1 MPGCAILNGMGGI
14 AAGCRKR
21 DPTQTAPDVFS
32 YFFRHCPYQH
42 SSNGTDAQGIAADFI
57 QSEVVRMKIGFIGA
71 GKVGTSLGKLF
82 VQHGIAVTGYY
93 SRTKQHAEQA
103 AEFTQTQLFPSL
115 TDIVHASDTL
125 FVTTPDGV
133 IGRISDEI
141 AALPIKSKCICHC
154 SGALPSSVFASAE
167 AAGAQICS
175 VHPLLAVSDRFSSW
189 QQLEGAFFTLE
200 GSGAADIT
208 QLMQQ
213 CGAQTATIHAEDKA
227 RYHLAACVVS
237 NLAVGL
243 SDWGMS
249 LLEQC
254 GFTAQ
259 QAQTA
264 LTPLILGNAQAV
276 CTKGPKDALTGPAE
290 RGDMGTIQSHMA
302 CLNRQDQALYALLTR
317 KLCDIAQRKHPD
329 RDDTALKTYLEG
341 LS

>member
-1 MPGCAILNGMGGI
+1 
-14 AAGCRKR
+14 
-21 DPTQTAPDVFS
+21 
-32 YFFRHCPYQH
+32 
-42 SSNGTDAQGIAADFI
+42 
-57 QSEVVRMKIGFIGA
+57 MKIGLIGA
-71 GKVGTSLGKLF
+71 GKVGTSLGKWF

-93 SRTKQHAEQA
+93 SRTRQHAEQA
-103 AEFTQTQLFPSL
+103 AEFTHTRIFSSL
-115 TDIVHASDTL
+115 KDITDASDTL

-133 IGRISDEI
+133 IERVSEEI

-154 SGALPSSVFASAE
+154 SGALPSSVLAAAE
-167 AAGAQICS
+167 QQGAQICS

-200 GSGAADIT
+200 GSGAA
-208 QLMQQ
+208 QMAPLMRQ
-213 CGAQTATIHAEDKA
+213 CGAQTATIRAEDKA

-243 SDWGMS
+243 ADWGMS

-259 QAQTA
+259 QARTA

-276 CTKGPKDALTGPAE
+276 CDKGPREALTGPAE
-290 RGDMGTIQSHMA
+290 RGDLGTIQSHMA

-317 KLCDIAQRKHPD
+317 RLCDIARQKHPD
-329 RDDTALKTYLEG
+329 RDDTALTAYLEG

>member
-1 MPGCAILNGMGGI
+1 
-14 AAGCRKR
+14 
-21 DPTQTAPDVFS
+21 
-32 YFFRHCPYQH
+32 
-42 SSNGTDAQGIAADFI
+42 
-57 QSEVVRMKIGFIGA
+57 MKIGFIGA

-82 VQHGIAVTGYY
+82 VQHGIAVTGYF
-93 SRTKQHAEQA
+93 SRTACHAEQA
-103 AEFTQTQLFPSL
+103 AAFTQTQCFHSL
-115 TDIVHASDTL
+115 QEITDASDTL

-154 SGALPSSVFASAE
+154 SGALPSAALASAE
-167 AAGAQICS
+167 AQGAQICS

-200 GSGAADIT
+200 GGGAAT
-208 QLMQQ
+208 LAQLLQQ
-213 CGAQTATIHAEDKA
+213 CGAQTATIRAEDKA

-243 SDWGMS
+243 ADWGMS

-276 CTKGPKDALTGPAE
+276 CEKGPQQALTGPAE

-317 KLCDIAQRKHPD
+317 KLCGIARQKHPD
-329 RDDTALKTYLEG
+329 RDDTALTSYLEG

>member
-1 MPGCAILNGMGGI
+1 
-14 AAGCRKR
+14 
-21 DPTQTAPDVFS
+21 
-32 YFFRHCPYQH
+32 
-42 SSNGTDAQGIAADFI
+42 
-57 QSEVVRMKIGFIGA
+57 MKIGFIGA

-82 VQHGIAVTGYY
+82 AQHGIAVTGYY
-93 SRTKQHAEQA
+93 SRTPQHAEQA
-103 AEFTQTQLFPSL
+103 AAFTQSQCFDSL
-115 TDIVHASDTL
+115 EDVCTASDTL
-125 FVTTPDGV
+125 FLTTPDGA
-133 IGRISDEI
+133 IGRMWNDI

-154 SGALPSSVFASAE
+154 SGALPSSVFEGAE
-167 AAGAQICS
+167 QKGARVCS

-200 GSGAADIT
+200 GSGAAE
-208 QLMQQ
+208 MQPLLHR
-213 CGAQTATIHAEDKA
+213 CGAQTATIAAADKA

-243 SDWGMS
+243 SHWGMQ

-276 CTKGPKDALTGPAE
+276 CAKGPRDALTGPAE
-290 RGDMGTIQSHMA
+290 RGDMETIQSHMA

-317 KLCDIAQRKHPD
+317 RLCDLAQQKHPD
-329 RDDTALKTYLEG
+329 RDDAALRNYLEG

>member
-1 MPGCAILNGMGGI
+1 
-14 AAGCRKR
+14 
-21 DPTQTAPDVFS
+21 
-32 YFFRHCPYQH
+32 
-42 SSNGTDAQGIAADFI
+42 
-57 QSEVVRMKIGFIGA
+57 MKIGFIGA

-82 VQHGIAVTGYY
+82 VQHGVTVTGYY
-93 SRTKQHAEQA
+93 SRSPQHAEQA
-103 AEFTQTQLFPSL
+103 AAFTQTQCFHSL
-115 TDIVHASDTL
+115 EDINTASDTL
-125 FVTTPDGV
+125 FLTTPDGV
-133 IGRISDEI
+133 IGRIWKDI

-154 SGALPSSVFASAE
+154 SGALPSAVFASADE
-167 AAGAQICS
+167 LGAKVCS

-200 GSGAADIT
+200 GSAAADMAALL
-208 QLMQQ
+208 QR
-213 CGAQTATIHAEDKA
+213 CGAQTATIAAQDKA

-243 SDWGMS
+243 FDWGMQ

-254 GFTAQ
+254 GFSEQ

-276 CTKGPKDALTGPAE
+276 CEKGPKQALTGPAE

-302 CLNRQDQALYALLTR
+302 CLNREDQALYALLTR
-317 KLCDIAQRKHPD
+317 KLCAIAQEKHPD
-329 RDDTALKTYLEG
+329 RNDTALRNYLEG